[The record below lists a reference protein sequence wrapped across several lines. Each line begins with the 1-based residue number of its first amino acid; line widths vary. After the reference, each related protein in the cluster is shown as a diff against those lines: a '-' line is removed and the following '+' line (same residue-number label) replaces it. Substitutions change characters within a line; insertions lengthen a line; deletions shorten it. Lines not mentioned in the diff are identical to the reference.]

1 MLFTLSYKNSS
12 NEQSTINLSGS
23 NMSAAILYCDANNL
37 TPIQVGLQNVDLL
50 LNNPSSNNCYLVSLK
65 DSVTEASSGII
76 IYDTFSNIESWINS
90 QSNKV
95 VTNISLQ
102 NRAFV
107 QA

>member
-12 NEQSTINLSGS
+12 NEQSTVNLSGS
-23 NMSAAILYCDANNL
+23 NMSAAILYCDANNF
-37 TPIQVGLQNVDLL
+37 TPIQIVLQNVILL
-50 LNNPSSNNCYLVSLK
+50 TNNPSSPNCYLVILK
-65 DSVTEASSGII
+65 DSTTEATSGYI
-76 IYDTFSNIESWINS
+76 IYDTYTNIETWVSS
-90 QSNKV
+90 QSNKS

>member
-95 VTNISLQ
+95 VTSISLQ